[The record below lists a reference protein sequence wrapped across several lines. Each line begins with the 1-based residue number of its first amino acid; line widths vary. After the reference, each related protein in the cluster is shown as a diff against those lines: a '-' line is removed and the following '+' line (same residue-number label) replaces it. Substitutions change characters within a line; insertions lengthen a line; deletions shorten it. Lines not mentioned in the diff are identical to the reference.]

1 MFVVQTKWTF
11 NHEGRG
17 HRSLI
22 GVSRGIGRPHRD
34 TLGFSEYK
42 IPYARCWD
50 QFVRYQ
56 IVCDLPHRAERD
68 PNTSLPTVRLPTWLD
83 KWSLASPDARRR
95 TPCPLPRR
103 PSPKRTPSSSWKGLK
118 YSIFNRDSRSHP
130 SSDRIIFCCSSCRAD
145 PRHYFNRRWLQ
156 SIPGTSPIEVASHP
170 SQHFFWRNSK
180 FQWWKIYYE
189 ENFKKYISRSD
200 RSTYVIQTLQDGSD
214 VHARHGTTED
224 DIIADTQS
232 HTHSRFVC
240 TDTKLVDV
248 VIFFPL
254 ISNVRWRAISPDV
267 RLWQWLT
274 GGPGTPI
281 APSGPG
287 SPCNAN
293 IHATNKHMLTPTHT
307 HMHAHAHTC
316 THMHT
321 HSHTLT
327 HTHTRQRMQS
337 HQDCETI
344 NAGGILLAGA

>member
-1 MFVVQTKWTF
+1 MRVLESHPQHVFFFFFSAPVCCIFHCKAVLDCCVHCS
-11 NHEGRG
+11 NEMDIHEGRG

-56 IVCDLPHRAERD
+56 IVCDLLHRAERD

-83 KWSLASPDARRR
+83 KWSLASPDARSR
-95 TPCPLPRR
+95 TPCPLPQR

-130 SSDRIIFCCSSCRAD
+130 FSDRIIFCCSSCRAD
-145 PRHYFNRRWLQ
+145 LRHYFNRRWLQ
-156 SIPGTSPIEVASHP
+156 SMPGTSHIEVASHP

-200 RSTYVIQTLQDGSD
+200 RSIYVIQTLQDGSD

-254 ISNVRWRAISPDV
+254 ISNVRWRAISPDGYIFV
-267 RLWQWLT
+267 FAID
-274 GGPGTPI
+274 GVI
-281 APSGPG
+281 K
-287 SPCNAN
+287 
-293 IHATNKHMLTPTHT
+293 I
-307 HMHAHAHTC
+307 
-316 THMHT
+316 
-321 HSHTLT
+321 TL
-327 HTHTRQRMQS
+327 
-337 HQDCETI
+337 
-344 NAGGILLAGA
+344 LLGQT

>member
-1 MFVVQTKWTF
+1 M
-11 NHEGRG
+11 
-17 HRSLI
+17 I

-68 PNTSLPTVRLPTWLD
+68 PNTSLPSVRLPTWLD
-83 KWSLASPDARRR
+83 KWSLASPDARSR

-130 SSDRIIFCCSSCRAD
+130 FSDRIIFCCSSCRAD

-156 SIPGTSPIEVASHP
+156 SMPGASHIEVASHS

-189 ENFKKYISRSD
+189 ENFKKCVSRSD
-200 RSTYVIQTLQDGSD
+200 RSTYVIQTLQDGPD
-214 VHARHGTTED
+214 IHARHGTTED

-254 ISNVRWRAISPDV
+254 ISNVLWRAISPDGCNPQLIGDFGFWS
-267 RLWQWLT
+267 LWDASDLLPPPPTFVLFDPRGWWCFCGCVPVDAFLRMRSWGFQLSLT
-274 GGPGTPI
+274 L
-281 APSGPG
+281 
-287 SPCNAN
+287 CCCWVQ
-293 IHATNKHMLTPTHT
+293 
-307 HMHAHAHTC
+307 TC
-316 THMHT
+316 RCSVQMV
-321 HSHTLT
+321 
-327 HTHTRQRMQS
+327 Q
-337 HQDCETI
+337 C
-344 NAGGILLAGA
+344 